1 MTSEAIHWREAIFNR
16 RMLICV
22 FTGFASGMPL
32 YVLIQLIPAWLKDGG
47 VPLSEIGLFSAV
59 TLPYTLKFLWAPM
72 MDRYVPPLLGR
83 RRGWMLLTQVA
94 LLLSI
99 GVLGM
104 FDPAL
109 STGVV
114 AAIAVA
120 VVFFSASQDIVLD
133 AYRREILGDNELG
146 MGNAIHVNAYR
157 ISGLVPGS
165 LSLILS
171 DHLPWSSVFWITG
184 GFMALGIAMSLLVS
198 ESDAELPEQTGFLE
212 STVAPFREYL
222 ARRGWTGLLLVVS
235 FIVLYKVGDN
245 MATALST
252 PFYMD
257 IGFSKTEIGLVA
269 KNAAL
274 WSAVIGGLLGGLI
287 MLRVGIN
294 RALWLFGVVQIVS
307 IFGFAVLAATG
318 PALWLLAVVIS
329 FEYLGVGLGTSAFIA
344 FIMRETSRT
353 YAATQLALFTALAAV
368 PRTVANASTG
378 FIVEAI
384 GWVDFYLLCALIAVP
399 GMLLLFWVA
408 PWNAPTS
415 AGDAPATRG

>member
-104 FDPAL
+104 YDPSI

-184 GFMALGIAMSLLVS
+184 GFMSLGIAMSLLVS
-198 ESDAELPEQTGFLE
+198 ESDAELPQETGFLE

-222 ARRGWTGLLLVVS
+222 ERRGWTGLLLVVS

-294 RALWLFGVVQIVS
+294 RALWLFGVVQIAS

-384 GWVDFYLLCALIAVP
+384 GWVDFYLLCALIALP

-408 PWNAPTS
+408 PWNAPP
-415 AGDAPATRG
+415 PAVEDSPARN

>member
-1 MTSEAIHWREAIFNR
+1 VHWREAIFNQ
-16 RMLICV
+16 RMLICL

-32 YVLIQLIPAWLKDGG
+32 YVLIQLVPAWLKDGG

-59 TLPYTLKFLWAPM
+59 TLPYTLKFLWAPL

-109 STGVV
+109 TTGVV
-114 AAIAVA
+114 AALAVA

-146 MGNAIHVNAYR
+146 MGNAFHVNAYR

-165 LSLILS
+165 LAFILA
-171 DHLPWSSVFWITG
+171 DHLPWSSVFWITAA
-184 GFMALGIAMSLLVS
+184 FMSLGIAMSLLVS
-198 ESDAELPEQTGFLE
+198 ESDAELPETKGIVE
-212 STVAPFREYL
+212 SIVAPFAEYL
-222 ARRGWTGLLLVVS
+222 ERRGWSGLLLVVS

-257 IGFSKTEIGLVA
+257 TGFSMTQIGLVA

-294 RALWLFGVVQIVS
+294 RALWIFGVVQIVS
-307 IFGFAVLAATG
+307 IFGFAVLASTG
-318 PALWLLAVVIS
+318 PVVWLLAVVIS

-353 YAATQLALFTALAAV
+353 FAATQLALFTALAAI

-384 GWVDFYLLCALIAVP
+384 GWVDFYLLCALVALP
-399 GMLLLFWVA
+399 GMLILFWVA
-408 PWNAPTS
+408 PWNGDPTVPP
-415 AGDAPATRG
+415 GR